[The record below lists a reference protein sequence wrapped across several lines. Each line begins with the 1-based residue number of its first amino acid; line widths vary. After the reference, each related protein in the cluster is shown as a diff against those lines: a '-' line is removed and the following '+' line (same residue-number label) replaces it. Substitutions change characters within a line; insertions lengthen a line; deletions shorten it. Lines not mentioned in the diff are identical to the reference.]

1 MAKQAVPTILVKSR
15 KELVKRLNLVKNYV
29 QRVQIDIIDG
39 RFAPNKTIGP
49 TSFKG
54 IKTKLKTEVHLMV
67 KNMDEYVD
75 DFIKLKPWMI
85 IMHIE
90 SCKNEE
96 HAYKLIE
103 KIKKAGIKDAIALK
117 PETPAAKAKPFLKK
131 IDQIL
136 IMTVNPGF
144 YGGKFL
150 PKMLQKIKQIRKWSR
165 KIDIEVDGGIRPG
178 TAKLCAKAGA
188 NIFCSGSLIFKA
200 KNIKGAIEEL
210 KKDIR

>member
-1 MAKQAVPTILVKSR
+1 MAKQIVPTILVKNR
-15 KELVKRLNLVKNYV
+15 KELVKRLNLVKNYA
-29 QRVQIDIIDG
+29 QRAQIDIIDG
-39 RFAPNKTIGP
+39 KFAPNKTIGP
-49 TSFKG
+49 KSFKG
-54 IKTKLKTEVHLMV
+54 IKTKLKTEMHLMV
-67 KNMDEYVD
+67 KDMDRYVD
-75 DFIKLKPWMI
+75 DFIKIKPRML

-90 SCKNEE
+90 SCKNAKHTNE
-96 HAYKLIE
+96 LIE
-103 KIKKAGIKDAIALK
+103 KIKKAGIKAAIALK
-117 PETPAAKAKPFLKK
+117 PETPASKAKPFLKK

-136 IMTVNPGF
+136 VMMVHPGF

-165 KIDIEVDGGIRPG
+165 NIDIEVDGGIRPG

-188 NIFCSGSLIFKA
+188 NIFCAGSFIFKA